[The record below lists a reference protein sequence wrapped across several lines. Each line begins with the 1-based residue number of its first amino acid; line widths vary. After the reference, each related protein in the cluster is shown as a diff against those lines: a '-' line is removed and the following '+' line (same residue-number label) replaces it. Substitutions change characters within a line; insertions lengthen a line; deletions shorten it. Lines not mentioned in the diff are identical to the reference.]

1 MPSVKLQRLRLS
13 HGTSRMCW
21 PRPAIMGE
29 VLGIVHRA
37 LATRLISKA
46 GLTRKTAHRRRD
58 LDPALW

>member
-1 MPSVKLQRLRLS
+1 
-13 HGTSRMCW
+13 MCW